1 MRTISPASA
10 RGSAENILPGKKAKT
25 FSLKRGALTAF
36 LLAFAVIFALFPE
49 RYVPVCLDGITI
61 WALNVLPAVFPFLF
75 VTALLRQTGGAEKVS
90 RAFTPLSKAL
100 FGTGGEGGFCFFMS
114 VLSGYPVG
122 ASLVAGMRKDDLLSR
137 SDAEIL
143 ACACSTSGPLFIIGS
158 VGAGMFGDKRTG
170 FIILAAHVLAVL
182 LSAGAVRFF
191 LSLRKRK
198 DPAASRQ
205 TGRTASAAPPA
216 SDFSLSEC
224 VQSSVISA
232 LAVGGCIAVFY
243 VLASMCVDFKLLYP
257 LQKLLKQI
265 PALAVCAEG
274 VTKGLVEMTGGC
286 LALAGLSTNLAAP
299 CCAFLITLGGASI
312 LFQQIAY
319 LRSAGIKLPFFL
331 FVKLVQALGAF
342 FLCLL
347 FVSL

>member
-25 FSLKRGALTAF
+25 FSLKRGVLTAF
-36 LLAFAVIFALFPE
+36 LLAFAVVFALFPE

-61 WALNVLPAVFPFLF
+61 WAFNVLPAVFPFLF

-122 ASLVAGMRKDDLLSR
+122 ASLVAGMRKDGLLSR

-158 VGAGMFGDKRTG
+158 VGAGMFDDKRTG

-182 LSAGAVRFF
+182 LSAVAVRFF
-191 LSLRKRK
+191 LSLRKKK
-198 DPAASRQ
+198 DSAPPRQ
-205 TGRTASAAPPA
+205 TGKKAPAAKPA
-216 SDFSLSEC
+216 ADFSLSDC

-257 LQKLLKQI
+257 LQKLLEQI

-331 FVKLVQALGAF
+331 SVKLVQALGAF